1 MLFSPYRK
9 LILAIVTLISLFVTG
24 CSESKLDQCNKMIQ
38 VLNNANDEIKALQ
51 KVDSQERDDAKK
63 RQTAKLQLTKIAEA
77 VDKYAKQT
85 QDLRVE
91 DPKLQ
96 ALQKSLA
103 GNYEQTRDNSR
114 ELLAGIE
121 KNDPKAIQEVIK
133 KFMTGTAQE
142 EKVMAEFK
150 AYCPQTPPS
159 APAK

>member
-1 MLFSPYRK
+1 MLFSPYRRVF
-9 LILAIVTLISLFVTG
+9 LAIVTLITLFATG

-38 VLNNANDEIKALQ
+38 VLNNANDDIKAL
-51 KVDSQERDDAKK
+51 KTVDAQERDETKK
-63 RQTAKLQLTKIAEA
+63 RQNAKQQLTKIADA

-85 QDLRVE
+85 QDLKFA

-96 ALQKSLA
+96 ELQKKLA

-121 KNDPKAIQEVIK
+121 KNDPKAIQETVK

-142 EKVMAEFK
+142 EKVMVEFK
-150 AYCPQTPPS
+150 SYCPQTPPS
-159 APAK
+159 PAK

>member
-1 MLFSPYRK
+1 MLFSPYRRV
-9 LILAIVTLISLFVTG
+9 ILAIVALLSLFATG

-38 VLNNANDEIKALQ
+38 VLNNANDDIKALQ
-51 KVDSQERDDAKK
+51 KADSQEQDDAKK
-63 RQTAKLQLTKIAEA
+63 RQIAKQQLTQIAAA

-85 QDLRVE
+85 QDLRFA

-96 ALQKSLA
+96 ELQKQLV
-103 GNYEQTRDNSR
+103 GNYERTRDNSR

-121 KNDPKAIQEVIK
+121 KNDPKAIQEAVK

-142 EKVMAEFK
+142 EKVMAEFR

-159 APAK
+159 SPAK